1 MERDQL
7 TVESESGGR
16 TQSSGAA
23 LDTQWKMLLSATTS
37 EFHHNAEIPTTSDP
51 SNNHL
56 DLSSTFHCDADL
68 LNAFV
73 GAEPLFDNVSYSYD
87 GEQTLLLSSICP
99 LFRAFDLRNVD
110 FDSNISLLG
119 WMNSESATTMYNT
132 LPDLNVLG
140 FNMQGSEDPLRTSR
154 ALQIPM
160 NSTQPSDSSVEG
172 VMIGAALSPA
182 SRNPAQSSAN
192 IDNSTDNSTL
202 PTPAASLDPGT
213 GSSLEEAADTVPPE
227 RITGTW
233 PYEGQAGASETRIT
247 FPALLDSR
255 RKLYQGSRGT
265 SSPSGNSQLFH
276 TLGKLDDD
284 KRNSIIQL
292 LSLPLIR
299 IPWIE
304 DADLLRSLPGPEIL
318 DHFTN
323 LYFLHF
329 HDVSQSTSYILFRC

>member
-1 MERDQL
+1 MQRDQL
-7 TVESESGGR
+7 IVESESGGR
-16 TQSSGAA
+16 TQASVPA
-23 LDTQWKMLLSATTS
+23 LDTQWEMLLSATTS
-37 EFHHNAEIPTTSDP
+37 ELHHNAEIPTTSDP
-51 SNNHL
+51 SNNQL

-87 GEQTLLLSSICP
+87 GEQTFLLSSIYTLP
-99 LFRAFDLRNVD
+99 REFGLRNVD

-140 FNMQGSEDPLRTSR
+140 FNMQGSEDPLRASR
-154 ALQIPM
+154 GLQIPM
-160 NSTQPSDSSVEG
+160 NSTQPPDNNAEG

-182 SRNPAQSSAN
+182 SRNPAQSSSPN
-192 IDNSTDNSTL
+192 IDNSTL

-227 RITGTW
+227 RITDTW
-233 PYEGQAGASETRIT
+233 PYEGQAGASETRIS
-247 FPALLDSR
+247 FPALDLG

-265 SSPSGNSQLFH
+265 SSPSENSQLFH
-276 TLGKLDDD
+276 SLGKLDDD

-304 DADLLRSLPGPEIL
+304 DADLLRSLPSPEIL

-329 HDVSQSTSYILFRC
+329 HDVSQSTSCILSLC

>member
-1 MERDQL
+1 MTVSKPFCYLPSVLCFGDQII
-7 TVESESGGR
+7 
-16 TQSSGAA
+16 
-23 LDTQWKMLLSATTS
+23 LLA
-37 EFHHNAEIPTTSDP
+37 
-51 SNNHL
+51 
-56 DLSSTFHCDADL
+56 
-68 LNAFV
+68 
-73 GAEPLFDNVSYSYD
+73 
-87 GEQTLLLSSICP
+87 SICP
-99 LFRAFDLRNVD
+99 LSGVFDLRNVD

-160 NSTQPSDSSVEG
+160 NSTQPSDNSVEG
-172 VMIGAALSPA
+172 AMIGAALSPA
-182 SRNPAQSSAN
+182 SRNPAQSSP
-192 IDNSTDNSTL
+192 IIDNSTL

-227 RITGTW
+227 RITDTW

-247 FPALLDSR
+247 FPALELG

-329 HDVSQSTSYILFRC
+329 HDVSQSTFDILFLC